1 MEVRM
6 KYYLILLEYDYRG
19 GSRLDDIIYLD
30 GYKIEDSGNKEYKYT
45 FLGSTRFMNKR
56 PGFHSRALNNTYDNP
71 SRVTI
76 TIRARSLVMSVITF
90 RQGLDKGCIM
100 SRDRNNMYLP
110 YFLFDERGRRI
121 EIE

>member
-1 MEVRM
+1 M

-19 GSRLDDIIYLD
+19 EYRQRLYLD
-30 GYKIEDSGNKEYKYT
+30 GYEIEDSGNKEYKYT

-56 PGFHSRALNNTYDNP
+56 PGFHSRALNNNH
-71 SRVTI
+71 SSITI
-76 TIRARSLVMSVITF
+76 TIKARSLVVSIITF
-90 RQGLDKGCIM
+90 RQKVSKGCM

-121 EIE
+121 EIG

>member
-1 MEVRM
+1 M

-19 GSRLDDIIYLD
+19 GHRLDDKLYLD
-30 GYKIEDSGNKEYKYT
+30 GYEIEDSGNKEYKYT

-56 PGFHSRALNNTYDNP
+56 PGFHSKALNDTYNNH
-71 SRVTI
+71 SRTTKPI
-76 TIRARSLVMSVITF
+76 KARSLVMSIITF
-90 RQGLDKGCIM
+90 RQGFKKRCM

-121 EIE
+121 EIG

>member
-1 MEVRM
+1 MEVGL

-19 GSRLDDIIYLD
+19 GHRLDDILYLD
-30 GYKIEDSGNKEYKYT
+30 GYEIEDSGNKEYKYT

-56 PGFHSRALNNTYDNP
+56 PGFHSRALNNTYNNH
-71 SRVTI
+71 SRITK

-90 RQGLDKGCIM
+90 RQGFNKGCM

-121 EIE
+121 EIG